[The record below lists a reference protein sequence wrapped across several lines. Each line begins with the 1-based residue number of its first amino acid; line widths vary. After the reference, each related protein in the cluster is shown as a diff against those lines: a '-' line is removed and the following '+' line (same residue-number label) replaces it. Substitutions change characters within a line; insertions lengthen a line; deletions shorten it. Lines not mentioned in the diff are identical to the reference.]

1 MEEIFRTLS
10 GTGKETKYRHRVGSL
25 NAGHAVVA
33 PYAHQLRIVLFDAN
47 NYDSRDILKRFED
60 YCRTSCLQPPKQGI
74 TIEANGRQ
82 NFFGRKKLNE
92 IAVWLRSPL
101 LASNWRV
108 AFQIEALL
116 RNGAANTVELLELR
130 PRIEE
135 LIRCFGNT
143 AGDIM
148 RRFVETALRR
158 RLGQRIFECFQGVVE
173 LVKKRSQRPRT
184 SPPRGRFF
192 CHHVTFTPT
201 RLLLE
206 GPVIIQ
212 SNRVIREYE
221 GFEDHF
227 LRVDFR
233 DEDRLQYRWDRD
245 VDGASYLQ
253 ERVGTLLKGG
263 FDLAGR
269 HFEFLGYSSSAL
281 REHAVWYVSPF
292 DHPQKG
298 LVTAQNIRDSLGD
311 FSEVITSP
319 SKYGARMAVSHT
331 LDLASIHL
339 PSASKPSL
347 EQTHPFESGGISG
360 PRYLTLKKM
369 ASTSL
374 TVLGRSHRVWQT

>member
-1 MEEIFRTLS
+1 MIHKEEIFRTFS
-10 GTGKETKYRHRVGSL
+10 DTEKDDKYIHRVGSL

-33 PYAHQLRIVLFDAN
+33 PYAHQLRIVLFDAS
-47 NYDSRDILKRFED
+47 DHSLGDVLKRFED
-60 YCRTSCLQPPKQGI
+60 YCRTSSLQPPKQGV
-74 TIEANGRQ
+74 TIDANGCQ
-82 NFFGRKKLNE
+82 KFFCHRKLNE
-92 IAVWLRSPL
+92 IVTWLRSPL

-116 RNGAANTVELLELR
+116 HNGAANTVELLELR
-130 PRIEE
+130 PRIDE
-135 LIRCFGNT
+135 LIRCFGDA

-148 RRFVETALRR
+148 RRFVEAAARR
-158 RLGQRIFECFQGVVE
+158 PLGQRVLECFERVLEVI
-173 LVKKRSQRPRT
+173 KKGRQRPRA

-206 GPVIIQ
+206 GPAITQ

-221 GFEDHF
+221 GHEDHF

-281 REHAVWYVSPF
+281 REHAVWYVSAF
-292 DHPQKG
+292 HHPKKG
-298 LVTAQNIRDSLGD
+298 MVTAQNIRDSLGD
-311 FSEVITSP
+311 FSGVIMSP
-319 SKYGARMAVSHT
+319 SKYGARMAVGQIS
-331 LDLASIHL
+331 DLISI
-339 PSASKPSL
+339 
-347 EQTHPFESGGISG
+347 
-360 PRYLTLKKM
+360 R
-369 ASTSL
+369 
-374 TVLGRSHRVWQT
+374 